1 MILVVQVGRGQ
12 NDVSHRRRLKQK
24 VPGVVLRANAQ
35 KGGGSLLRKMKCDPE
50 IFIIA
55 AEEGVAVTVLQINGD
70 AVPYT
75 RAVGM
80 NSLPATSAA
89 RNPAGPVN
97 SIWVWPLEK

>member
-1 MILVVQVGRGQ
+1 
-12 NDVSHRRRLKQK
+12 
-24 VPGVVLRANAQ
+24 
-35 KGGGSLLRKMKCDPE
+35 MKCDPE

-80 NSLPATSAA
+80 QDSDGVGGFGGSRRPGEQHLGMAV
-89 RNPAGPVN
+89 GE
-97 SIWVWPLEK
+97 IG